1 MSSLYQKTDKSLHDS
16 INLDQVML
24 MEVETAKEHLKD
36 SDPVAVR
43 WLEKIEQLVMEQAQL
58 VFQARRDLREISN
71 AQSLLV
77 QLLAEEAAA
86 AKERK

>member
-1 MSSLYQKTDKSLHDS
+1 
-16 INLDQVML
+16 ML

-58 VFQARRDLREISN
+58 VFQARRDLREDIQCSEP
-71 AQSLLV
+71 ARSALSGGSGRREGTKV
-77 QLLAEEAAA
+77 TAT
-86 AKERK
+86 